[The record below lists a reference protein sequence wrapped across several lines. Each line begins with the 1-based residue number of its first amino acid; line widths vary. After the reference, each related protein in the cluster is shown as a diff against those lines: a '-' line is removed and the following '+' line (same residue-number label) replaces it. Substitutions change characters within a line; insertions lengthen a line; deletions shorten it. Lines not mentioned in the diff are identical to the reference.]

1 MWGGSKYGLGGGGCR
16 DVLRDGTAQE
26 MVGRLCVLPN
36 RNASIGA
43 AARAAEARFGGGGS
57 HEGASFSARAQLS
70 RQRHVAEEAKQ
81 WRIVGPMRT
90 RFRKLVAADSEDARR
105 WARGMAQG
113 VPEEGRGL
121 RKRDA
126 GKGRGARGAKGG
138 RQARGGGGK
147 GSGRKRFPW
156 Q

>member
-1 MWGGSKYGLGGGGCR
+1 MLQCFVQLTQR
-16 DVLRDGTAQE
+16 RITATIPE
-26 MVGRLCVLPN
+26 
-36 RNASIGA
+36 
-43 AARAAEARFGGGGS
+43 EANLTL
-57 HEGASFSARAQLS
+57 AQLLD
-70 RQRHVAEEAKQ
+70 RPRG
-81 WRIVGPMRT
+81 R
-90 RFRKLVAADSEDARR
+90 DSEDARR

-121 RKRDA
+121 RKRGA

-138 RQARGGGGK
+138 RKARGGGGK